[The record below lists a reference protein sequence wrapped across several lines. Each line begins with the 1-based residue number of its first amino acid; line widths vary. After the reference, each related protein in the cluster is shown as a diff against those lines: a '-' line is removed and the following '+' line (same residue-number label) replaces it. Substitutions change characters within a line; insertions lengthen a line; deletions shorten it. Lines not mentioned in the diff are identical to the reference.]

1 MQDRKTANRKLWLTI
16 WCVVVAVVIGIN
28 CFATSYALSWDRVLT
43 GYFGTIS
50 NGQDTDASIS
60 TAETSEG
67 KYATLEE
74 LAAAEKEVELQIVDE
89 GAVLLKNDGNALP
102 LDKGMKVSVFGQT
115 AQMWMTKEKL
125 TNTKD
130 VVFLDSLE
138 AAGLE
143 INGALR
149 KMYKQSKHTKW
160 GIGANLG
167 NGGIAGSWQ
176 IDEVPVSEYK
186 DSTIESFAE
195 YHDAAIV
202 VLTRGGS
209 EGGDLPRAMDR
220 FGGTKE
226 QTYLMLSQD
235 EQDLLTLVGT
245 HFDRVI
251 LILHTTNAMD
261 MAFIDTEAYGI
272 DAVLWVSGTG
282 QDGVEE
288 IGKILVGDVNPSGR
302 TVDTWVYDNLSA
314 PATQNFGD
322 FRFTKN
328 GEVINAT
335 TTTVGGTYSYQN
347 YAEGIYV
354 GYKYYETRYED
365 VVMGTPNAGSYDYQ
379 STVAYPFGYGLSYT
393 DFTWSDFTS
402 VQADRDGSI
411 TLSVKV
417 TNTGDRAGKDV
428 VECYFQSPY
437 TDYDKQN
444 GVEKAAVNLLDF
456 GKTGML
462 APGASETLSI
472 TVNMDDMVSY
482 DANGART
489 YILDAGDYYI
499 TLARDA
505 HSAVNNI
512 LCAKGYQAD
521 GDAAFTTKHT
531 VSSLT
536 QKNTSKNG
544 SEITNLFDDYT
555 LPDAV
560 YLSRSNWIVMEN
572 NGLRY
577 ADGSQTGLS
586 ETTDGDGMVYTHEIS
601 EKILTELTS
610 EGWEV
615 AGNPVTPTD
624 ASFSS
629 VRYSQSG
636 SLTLDQMT
644 GKPFDDPAW
653 DQLLDQMSQKEQI
666 ELVGAAMYTTDAITS
681 IGKSIAH
688 VLDGPQ
694 GMIDYVTGGT
704 GYQFTDENMLGAT
717 WNKELT
723 RLMAD
728 LCTQEFALKG
738 VTCWWSPAV
747 NIHRSAFSGRNF
759 EYYSE
764 DGIFNGLMAEE
775 AVRAAKQNG
784 VNCQVKH
791 FFLNDQE
798 ANRGANGRIAIF
810 AQEQAMREIYAKPF
824 QMAIENAHAAG
835 VMVSMARIGTKIAPG
850 NYAVCT
856 GLLRNEWGMT
866 GAVITDA
873 QSLTLQEAAQAL
885 AAGCDTVCTT
895 ITTSYP
901 KDILETAGGQ
911 QALRLSAKHQLYMEA
926 NSAAVEM
933 DLTTGFPIYKLL
945 LIAYNLL
952 TLIYLAW
959 ATVEILRKLY
969 PGKKIIS
976 DKALHLIRIILGVIG
991 VAGLAFLLYM
1001 FFTTWLPMLQFAF
1014 QTAV

>member
-1 MQDRKTANRKLWLTI
+1 MTDKKKPIRKLWLSL
-16 WCVVVAVVIGIN
+16 WCLTLVLVIVIN
-28 CFATSYALSWDRVLT
+28 CCVTGYAMSWDRVLT
-43 GYFGTIS
+43 GYFGTLS
-50 NGQDTDASIS
+50 TGQDNGASMEVQ
-60 TAETSEG
+60 AVAEG
-67 KYATLEE
+67 KYASLEE
-74 LAAAEKEVELQIVDE
+74 LAAAEKEAALQIVDE
-89 GAVLLKNDGNALP
+89 GVVLLKNDSDALP
-102 LDKGMKVSVFGQT
+102 LSNGMKVSVFGQT
-115 AQMWMTKEKL
+115 AQMWMSKEKL

-138 AAGLE
+138 SAGLVV
-143 INGALR
+143 NGTLR

-160 GIGANLG
+160 GVGANLG
-167 NGGIAGSWQ
+167 NGGIAGTWQ

-186 DSTIESFAE
+186 DSTIETFAE
-195 YHDAAIV
+195 YGDAAIV

-226 QTYLMLSQD
+226 QTYLMLSQN
-235 EQDLLTLVGT
+235 EKDLLAMVGA

-251 LILHTTNAMD
+251 LVLHTTNAMD
-261 MAFIDTEAYGI
+261 MSFIDTEAYGI

-282 QDGVEE
+282 EDGVQE

-314 PATQNFGD
+314 PAAQNFGD
-322 FRFTKN
+322 FRFAQN
-328 GEVINAT
+328 GELITAI

-365 VVMGTPNAGSYDYQ
+365 AVMGTANVGSYDYDA
-379 STVAYPFGYGLSYT
+379 TVAYPFGYGLSYT
-393 DFTWSDFTS
+393 DFVWSDFSATGP
-402 VQADRDGSI
+402 DKDGHM

-437 TDYDKQN
+437 TAYDREN

-456 GKTGML
+456 GKTGLL
-462 APGASETLSI
+462 APGESEILTL
-472 TVNMDDMVSY
+472 TVNVNDMISY

-505 HSAVNNI
+505 HSAVNNV

-521 GDAAFTTKHT
+521 GNAAFTARHT
-531 VSSLT
+531 IDSLT
-536 QKNTSKNG
+536 VKDTSKNG
-544 SEITNLFDDYT
+544 STVTNLFDDYT

-560 YLSRSNWIVMEN
+560 YLSRSNWSMMEQE
-572 NGLRY
+572 GLRY
-577 ADGSQTGLS
+577 ADGTMKGVSD
-586 ETTDGDGMVYTHEIS
+586 TTDADGTVYIHEIS
-601 EKILTELTS
+601 DKLLTELTS

-615 AGNPVTPTD
+615 SGNPLSPND
-624 ASFSS
+624 ASYTH
-629 VRYSQSG
+629 VKYSQAG
-636 SLTLDQMT
+636 SLNLGEMT
-644 GKPFDDPAW
+644 GKAFNDPDW
-653 DQLLDQMSQKEQI
+653 DKLLDQMSQSEQTN
-666 ELVGAAMYTTDAITS
+666 LVGAAMYTTDAIAS

-694 GMIDYVTGGT
+694 GMIDYVTGGA

-728 LCTQEFALKG
+728 LCSQEFALKG

-747 NIHRSAFSGRNF
+747 NIHRTAFSGRNF

-764 DGIFNGLMAEE
+764 DGVFNGLMAEE
-775 AVRAAKQNG
+775 AVRAAKANG

-798 ANRGANGRIAIF
+798 ANRGANGRVAVF

-835 VMVSMARIGTKIAPG
+835 VMVSMARIGTRIAPG
-850 NYAVCT
+850 NYEICT

-873 QSLTLQEAAQAL
+873 QSLTLNEAAQAL

-895 ITTSYP
+895 VATAYP
-901 KDILETAGGQ
+901 QDILETAGGQ
-911 QALRLSAKHQLYMEA
+911 QALRLAAKHQLYMEA
-926 NSAAVEM
+926 NSSAVEM
-933 DLTTGFPIYKLL
+933 ELTVGFPIYKLL
-945 LIAYNLL
+945 LIAYNVL
-952 TLIYLAW
+952 TLIYAAW
-959 ATVEILRKLY
+959 ATIEILHKLF
-969 PGKKIIS
+969 PEKKIIGRRT
-976 DKALHLIRIILGVIG
+976 LRVIRLVLSVLGL
-991 VAGLAFLLYM
+991 AGLAFLLYM